1 MSIYKASTTFTET
14 DITTL
19 INFSSISVY
28 ANNADAITGG
38 LVSGNLYRTASGDM
52 KTVV

>member
-1 MSIYKASTTFTET
+1 MANYKASTTFTET

-19 INFSSISVY
+19 INFSDISVF

-38 LVSGNLYRTASGDM
+38 LVNGDLYRTSAGDP
-52 KTVV
+52 KIVI